1 LLAPTVPGNNAIGG
15 CSSTAAILATDP
27 VDAAKCAANVPVVSF
42 LVNGNPFSANDSGQI
57 LDTGGWDFVNN
68 GSFGGDG
75 NESIN
80 WNTIG
85 SQANRGGNT
94 PEPASLLLM
103 GTGLLSLCGIVRRK
117 FQA

>member
-1 LLAPTVPGNNAIGG
+1 
-15 CSSTAAILATDP
+15 
-27 VDAAKCAANVPVVSF
+27 VVSF
-42 LVNGNPFSANDSGQI
+42 LANGNPFSTNDSGQI

-68 GSFGGDG
+68 GFFRGDR

-85 SQANRGGNT
+85 SQANRGRNT
-94 PEPASLLLM
+94 PEPASLHLM